1 MSKGLLVLLACACL
15 GTTTAGA
22 AEPKAD
28 VFKGKLFA
36 PNVILENNNELG
48 LSKQQFT
55 DIRQAVVEVQAGVA
69 GHEWDIAEAYQNIM
83 DLDRPASGL
92 NSLGR
97 YVDRQHHSLRHAG
110 VQHRLDQ
117 LGGVGGGDGEVA
129 ATGVLR
135 HGDRRHAEK
144 DTLHGGADCA
154 GKV

>member
-1 MSKGLLVLLACACL
+1 MRKGLLVLLACACL

-36 PNVILENNNELG
+36 PNVILENKSELG

-83 DLDRPASGL
+83 AELDKSPIDQAQVL
-92 NSLGR
+92 EH
-97 YVDRQHHSLRHAG
+97 VDAALRAENE
-110 VQHRLDQ
+110 VKKMQVSMLIQLKNLLTEDQ
-117 LGGVGGGDGEVA
+117 VEYLESV
-129 ATGVLR
+129 R
-135 HGDRRHAEK
+135 K
-144 DTLHGGADCA
+144 QP
-154 GKV
+154 